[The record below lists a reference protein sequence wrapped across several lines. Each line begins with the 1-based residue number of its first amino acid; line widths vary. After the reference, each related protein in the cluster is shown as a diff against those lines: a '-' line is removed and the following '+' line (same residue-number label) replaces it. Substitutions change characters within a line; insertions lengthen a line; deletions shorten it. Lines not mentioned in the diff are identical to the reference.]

1 MPVSLAQQVF
11 APWQFQFDPVIA
23 RCPKTHAQPTGV
35 AMLEQELRSL
45 CRVECAVWRGHQTA
59 LKAAPRRCNLLI
71 SPSSGASTFY
81 IYSAAILPRCIHGG
95 TQMELPKID
104 LSGLPDLSGA
114 SGLFGTLSDLATAG
128 TDDRV
133 LVIMVFIYETLPPEQ
148 LGF

>member
-1 MPVSLAQQVF
+1 
-11 APWQFQFDPVIA
+11 
-23 RCPKTHAQPTGV
+23 
-35 AMLEQELRSL
+35 
-45 CRVECAVWRGHQTA
+45 
-59 LKAAPRRCNLLI
+59 
-71 SPSSGASTFY
+71 
-81 IYSAAILPRCIHGG
+81 
-95 TQMELPKID
+95 MELPKID